1 MEQYIL
7 ENLDQALEQDHIKV
21 YVQPVVRTLTRQY
34 CGMEALA
41 RWDDPEHGLLLP
53 GKFISVLEDH
63 RRIHELD
70 IYVLNKVCKTL
81 KSMNRR
87 LDVPVSVNLSRL
99 DYELCDIFEIV
110 ESAVRANKVPR
121 SSLCIEI
128 TESVIAN
135 NEELMHRYLDRHE
148 VFE

>member
-53 GKFISVLEDH
+53 GEFISVLEKH
-63 RRIHELD
+63 RRIHKLD
-70 IYVLNKVCKTL
+70 IYVLNKVCRTL
-81 KSMNRR
+81 KTMNRR
-87 LDVPVSVNLSRL
+87 LDVPV
-99 DYELCDIFEIV
+99 
-110 ESAVRANKVPR
+110 
-121 SSLCIEI
+121 
-128 TESVIAN
+128 
-135 NEELMHRYLDRHE
+135 
-148 VFE
+148 